1 MRKHKTNYTL
11 FNIKLNRLL
20 FLIVWLHQY
29 GFAQPATEVY
39 LLDIQKNATS
49 FSINPNSKP
58 VNISNNEDYDNQP
71 SFIEKLNAVAYV
83 STRNKKPTDVFL
95 YDLAT
100 ATTKQLTNN
109 SQAEY
114 SPKTTP
120 DGKFIS
126 VVKDTDQ
133 NLTRISLDGLV
144 TEKLYTSKDSIGY
157 YCWLNKSEIAA
168 FTLSKPKVTL
178 KLINIKNKTEKYL
191 TDSIGRSLY
200 KYRDGIVICQK
211 LKKGNW
217 VSFIDKKGTITHLIE
232 LPKDTEDFYLTDD
245 GWLCSSNE
253 SSLIYCNIKSENK
266 AWRELSNLKAM
277 GISKIF
283 RLAVNQDRNKLVFV
297 SEGQ

>member
-1 MRKHKTNYTL
+1 MK
-11 FNIKLNRLL
+11 FSSLL
-20 FLIVWLHQY
+20 FLIVLLNLN

-39 LLDIQKNATS
+39 LLDIKKDGNS
-49 FSINPNSKP
+49 FSIVPNSKA
-58 VNISNNEDYDNQP
+58 VNISNNIGYDNQP

-83 STRNKKPTDVFL
+83 SSRNKKSTDVYL
-95 YDLAT
+95 YHLGT
-100 ATTKQLTNN
+100 AKTQQFTNN

-114 SPKTTP
+114 SPKSTP

-133 NLTRISLDGLV
+133 NLTQISLDGLV

-157 YCWLNKSEIAA
+157 YCWLNQSEIAA

-211 LKKGNW
+211 LKKANY
-217 VSFIDKKGTITHLIE
+217 VSFIDKKGVINQLIE
-232 LPKDTEDFYLTDD
+232 LPKNTEDFYLTTD
-245 GWLCSSNE
+245 GWLFSSNE
-253 SSLIYCNIKSENK
+253 SSLIYCNIKSKNK
-266 AWRELSNLKAM
+266 AWQELANLAGM

-283 RLAVNQDRNKLVFV
+283 RMSVNQDMNKLVFV

>member
-1 MRKHKTNYTL
+1 M
-11 FNIKLNRLL
+11 KLTHLL
-20 FLIVWLHQY
+20 FLIVLLHQY

-39 LLDIQKNATS
+39 LLDIKNNATS
-49 FSINPNSKP
+49 FSIDLNTKP
-58 VNISNNEDYDNQP
+58 KNISNNIGYDNQP

-83 STRNKKPTDVFL
+83 SSRNNKSTDVFL
-95 YDLAT
+95 YHLET
-100 ATTKQLTNN
+100 AKTQQFTNN
-109 SQAEY
+109 KEAEY

-133 NLTRISLDGLV
+133 NLTRISIDGLV

-157 YCWLNKSEIAA
+157 YCWLNQSEIAA

-178 KLINIKNKTEKYL
+178 KLIHIKNKTEKQL

-211 LKKGNW
+211 LKNGNW
-217 VSFIDKKGTITHLIE
+217 VSFINKKGAITQLIE
-232 LPKDTEDFYLTDD
+232 LPKNTEDFYLTND
-245 GWLCSSNE
+245 GWLFSSNE
-253 SSLIYCNIKSENK
+253 SSLIYCNVTSKNK
-266 AWRELSNLKAM
+266 GWQELANLKAI

-283 RLAVNQDRNKLVFV
+283 RLAVNEDKNKLVFV

>member
-1 MRKHKTNYTL
+1 M
-11 FNIKLNRLL
+11 KLIRLL
-20 FLIVWLHQY
+20 FLIVLLHQY

-39 LLDIQKNATS
+39 LLDIKNNATS
-49 FSINPNSKP
+49 FSIDPNSKP
-58 VNISNNEDYDNQP
+58 VNISNNEGYDNQP
-71 SFIEKLNAVAYV
+71 SFIEKLNAVAFV
-83 STRNKKPTDVFL
+83 SSRNKKSTDVFL

-100 ATTKQLTNN
+100 AKTQQFTNN
-109 SQAEY
+109 KEAEY

-157 YCWLNKSEIAA
+157 YCWLNQSEIAA

-178 KLINIKNKTEKYL
+178 KLIHIKNKTEKQL
-191 TDSIGRSLY
+191 TDSIGRSLF
-200 KYRDGIVICQK
+200 KFRDGILFCQK
-211 LKKGNW
+211 LKNGSW
-217 VSFIDKKGTITHLIE
+217 VSFIDKQGAITQLIE
-232 LPKDTEDFYLTDD
+232 LPKTTEDFYLTNE
-245 GWLCSSNE
+245 GWLFSSNE
-253 SSLIYCNIKSENK
+253 SRLIYCSVNSENK
-266 AWRELSNLKAM
+266 EWQELANLASM

-283 RLAVNQDRNKLVFV
+283 RLSVNQDKNKLVFV

>member
-1 MRKHKTNYTL
+1 M
-11 FNIKLNRLL
+11 KLNRLL
-20 FLIVWLHQY
+20 FLSVMLHQY

-39 LLDIQKNATS
+39 LLDIKKNETS
-49 FSINPNSKP
+49 FSIIPNSKP
-58 VNISNNEDYDNQP
+58 VNISNNEGYDNQP
-71 SFIEKLNAVAYV
+71 NFIEKLNAVAYV
-83 STRNKKPTDVFL
+83 SSRNKKPTDVFL

-100 ATTKQLTNN
+100 ATTKQFTNN
-109 SQAEY
+109 KEAEY

-120 DGKFIS
+120 DIKFIS

-157 YCWLNKSEIAA
+157 YCWLNQSEIAA

-178 KLINIKNKTEKYL
+178 KLIHIKNKTEKYL

-217 VSFIDKKGTITHLIE
+217 VSFIDKKGTITQLIE
-232 LPKDTEDFYLTDD
+232 LPKNTEDFYLTND
-245 GWLCSSNE
+245 GWLFSSNE
-253 SSLIYCNIKSENK
+253 SSLIYCNITAKNK
-266 AWRELSNLKAM
+266 AWQELGNLATM
-277 GISKIF
+277 GVSKIF
-283 RLAVNQDRNKLVFV
+283 RLAVNQKMNKLVFV

>member
-1 MRKHKTNYTL
+1 MKFTS
-11 FNIKLNRLL
+11 LL
-20 FLIVWLHQY
+20 FLIALLNQT

-39 LLDIQKNATS
+39 LLNIKKDGNS
-49 FSINPNSKP
+49 FNVVPNSKP
-58 VNISNNEDYDNQP
+58 INISNNSGYDNQP

-83 STRNKKPTDVFL
+83 SSRNKKPTDVFL

-100 ATTKQLTNN
+100 AKIKQLTNN

-120 DGKFIS
+120 DGKYIS
-126 VVKDTDQ
+126 VVKDVDQ

-157 YCWLNKSEIAA
+157 YCWLNESEIAA

-211 LKKGNW
+211 LKKGSY
-217 VSFIDKKGTITHLIE
+217 VSFIDKKGVITQIIE
-232 LPKDTEDFYLTDD
+232 LPKNTEDFYLTSD
-245 GWLCSSNE
+245 GWLFSSNE
-253 SSLIYCNIKSENK
+253 SSVIYCNVQSKNIG
-266 AWRELSNLKAM
+266 WQELADLVAM

-283 RLAVNQDRNKLVFV
+283 RLAVNQDKNKLAFV
-297 SEGQ
+297 SEGI

>member
-1 MRKHKTNYTL
+1 MKFTS
-11 FNIKLNRLL
+11 LL
-20 FLIVWLHQY
+20 FLLVFLHQY

-39 LLDIQKNATS
+39 LLDIQKSKTS
-49 FSINPNSKP
+49 FSIVPNIKP
-58 VNISNNEDYDNQP
+58 INISNNEGYDNQP

-83 STRNKKPTDVFL
+83 SSRNRKSTDVYL
-95 YDLAT
+95 YDLET
-100 ATTKQLTNN
+100 AKTQQFTNN
-109 SQAEY
+109 KEAEY

-120 DGKFIS
+120 NGKFIS

-157 YCWLNKSEIAA
+157 YCWLNQSEIAA

-178 KLINIKNKTEKYL
+178 KLIHIKNKTEKYL

-211 LKKGNW
+211 LKNGSW
-217 VSFIDKKGTITHLIE
+217 VSFINKKGAITQLIE
-232 LPKDTEDFYLTDD
+232 LPRDTEDFYLTND
-245 GWLCSSNE
+245 GWLFSSDE
-253 SSLIYCNIKSENK
+253 SSLIYCNIKSKNK
-266 AWRELSNLKAM
+266 GWQELANMKAM

-283 RLAVNQDRNKLVFV
+283 RLAVNQEKNKLAFV
-297 SEGQ
+297 SEGE

>member
-1 MRKHKTNYTL
+1 M
-11 FNIKLNRLL
+11 KLNYLL
-20 FLIVWLHQY
+20 FLVVLLHQY

-39 LLDIQKNATS
+39 LLNIKNNGNS
-49 FSINPNSKP
+49 FSFDPNSKP
-58 VNISNNEDYDNQP
+58 VNISNNEGYDNQP

-83 STRNKKPTDVFL
+83 SSRNKKSTDVYL

-100 ATTKQLTNN
+100 AKTQQFTNN

-114 SPKTTP
+114 SPKPTP

-144 TEKLYTSKDSIGY
+144 TEKLYISKDSIGY

-178 KLINIKNKTEKYL
+178 KLINIKNKTEKQL

-211 LKKGNW
+211 LKKGSW
-217 VSFIDKKGTITHLIE
+217 VSFIDKKGTITPMIE
-232 LPKDTEDFYLTDD
+232 LPKNTEDFYLTND
-245 GWLCSSNE
+245 GWLFSSNE
-253 SSLIYCNIKSENK
+253 SSLIYCNVKSKNK
-266 AWRELSNLKAM
+266 GWQELADLATM

-283 RLAVNQDRNKLVFV
+283 RLAVNQDLNKLVFV

>member
-1 MRKHKTNYTL
+1 M
-11 FNIKLNRLL
+11 KLNRLL
-20 FLIVWLHQY
+20 FLIVLLHQY

-39 LLDIQKNATS
+39 LLDIKNNATS
-49 FSINPNSKP
+49 FSIDPSTKP
-58 VNISNNEDYDNQP
+58 VNISNNEGYDNQP

-83 STRNKKPTDVFL
+83 SSRNKKPTDVYL

-100 ATTKQLTNN
+100 AKTQQFTNN
-109 SQAEY
+109 KEAEY

-168 FTLSKPKVTL
+168 FTLSKPKITL
-178 KLINIKNKTEKYL
+178 KLIHIKNKTEQYL

-211 LKKGNW
+211 LKKGSY
-217 VSFIDKKGTITHLIE
+217 VSFIDKKGAITQLIE
-232 LPKDTEDFYLTDD
+232 LPKNTEDFYLTAD
-245 GWLCSSNE
+245 GWLFSSNE
-253 SSLIYCNIKSENK
+253 SKLIYCNLTAKTKVWQEV
-266 AWRELSNLKAM
+266 ANLKAM

-283 RLAVNQDRNKLVFV
+283 RLAVNQDKNKLVFV
-297 SEGQ
+297 AEGK

>member
-1 MRKHKTNYTL
+1 M
-11 FNIKLNRLL
+11 KLNRLL
-20 FLIVWLHQY
+20 FLIVLFQLTTN
-29 GFAQPATEVY
+29 AQPATEVY
-39 LLDIQKNATS
+39 LLDIKKNATS
-49 FSINPNSKP
+49 FSIDPNTKP
-58 VNISNNEDYDNQP
+58 VNISNNVGYDNQP
-71 SFIEKLNAVAYV
+71 SFVEKLNAVAYV
-83 STRNKKPTDVFL
+83 SSRNKNQTDVFL

-100 ATTKQLTNN
+100 ATTKQFTNN
-109 SQAEY
+109 SEAEY

-200 KYRDGIVICQK
+200 QYRNGIVICQK
-211 LKKGNW
+211 LKNGSW
-217 VSFIDKKGTITHLIE
+217 VSFIDKKGGITQLIE
-232 LPKDTEDFYLTDD
+232 LPKNTEDFYLTDD
-245 GWLCSSNE
+245 GWLFSSNE
-253 SSLIYCNIKSENK
+253 SSLIYCTITSKNK
-266 AWRELSNLKAM
+266 GWQELANFKAL

-283 RLAVNQDRNKLVFV
+283 RLAVNQEKNKLAFV

>member
-1 MRKHKTNYTL
+1 MKFK
-11 FNIKLNRLL
+11 ILL
-20 FLIVWLHQY
+20 FLIVLLNQT
-29 GFAQPATEVY
+29 GSAQTATEVY
-39 LLDIQKNATS
+39 LLDIKKDGNS
-49 FSINPNSKP
+49 FSIVPNTKP
-58 VNISNNEDYDNQP
+58 ENISNNEGYDNQP

-83 STRNKKPTDVFL
+83 SSRNKKPTDVYL
-95 YDLAT
+95 YDLET
-100 ATTKQLTNN
+100 AKTKQLTNN

-126 VVKDTDQ
+126 VVKDVDQ

-200 KYRDGIVICQK
+200 KYRNGIVICQK
-211 LKKGNW
+211 LKKASY
-217 VSFIDKKGTITHLIE
+217 VSFIDKKGVINQLIE
-232 LPKDTEDFYLTDD
+232 LPKNTEDFYLTSD
-245 GWLCSSNE
+245 GWLFSSNE
-253 SSLIYCNIKSENK
+253 SSLIYCNVNAKNK
-266 AWRELSNLKAM
+266 AWQELANLAAM

-283 RLAVNQDRNKLVFV
+283 RLSINQDKNKLVFV
-297 SEGQ
+297 SEGK

>member
-1 MRKHKTNYTL
+1 MKFK
-11 FNIKLNRLL
+11 ISL
-20 FLIVWLHQY
+20 FLIAVLNLN
-29 GFAQPATEVY
+29 GFAQTATEVY
-39 LLDIQKNATS
+39 LLDIKKNRAS
-49 FSINPNSKP
+49 FSVVPNSKP
-58 VNISNNEDYDNQP
+58 VSISNNEGYDNQP

-83 STRNKKPTDVFL
+83 SSRNKKPTDVFL

-100 ATTKQLTNN
+100 AKTQQFTNN
-109 SQAEY
+109 KEAEY

-120 DGKFIS
+120 DGKYIS

-157 YCWLNKSEIAA
+157 YCWLNESEIAA

-178 KLINIKNKTEKYL
+178 KLIHIINKTEQYL

-200 KYRDGIVICQK
+200 QYRDGIVICQK

-217 VSFIDKKGTITHLIE
+217 VSFIDKKGAITQLIE
-232 LPKDTEDFYLTDD
+232 LPKNTEDFYLTTD
-245 GWLCSSNE
+245 GWLFSSNE
-253 SSLIYCNIKSENK
+253 SNLIYCNITAKNK
-266 AWRELSNLKAM
+266 GWQELANLKAM

-283 RLAVNQDRNKLVFV
+283 RLAVNREKNKLAFV
-297 SEGQ
+297 SEGL

>member
-1 MRKHKTNYTL
+1 MKFKS
-11 FNIKLNRLL
+11 LL
-20 FLIVWLHQY
+20 FLIVLLNLN
-29 GFAQPATEVY
+29 GFAQTATEVY
-39 LLDIQKNATS
+39 LLDIKKDGNT
-49 FSINPNSKP
+49 FSIVPNAKP
-58 VNISNNEDYDNQP
+58 VNISNNVGYDNQP

-83 STRNKKPTDVFL
+83 SSRNKKPTDVFL
-95 YDLAT
+95 YNLQT
-100 ATTKQLTNN
+100 AKTKQLTNN

-114 SPKTTP
+114 SPKMTP

-126 VVKDTDQ
+126 VVKDVDQ

-157 YCWLNKSEIAA
+157 YCWLNESEIAA

-178 KLINIKNKTEKYL
+178 KLINIKDKTEKYL

-211 LKKGNW
+211 LKKASN
-217 VSFIDKKGTITHLIE
+217 VSFINKKGAINQLIE
-232 LPKDTEDFYLTDD
+232 LPKNTEDFYLTSD
-245 GWLCSSNE
+245 GWLFSSNE
-253 SSLIYCNIKSENK
+253 SRLIYCNVNNK
-266 AWRELSNLKAM
+266 NKVWNELANLATM

-283 RLAVNQDRNKLVFV
+283 RLSVNQDKNKLVFV

>member
-1 MRKHKTNYTL
+1 M
-11 FNIKLNRLL
+11 KLNRLL
-20 FLIVWLHQY
+20 FLIVLLNLN

-39 LLDIQKNATS
+39 LLNIQKNGTS
-49 FSINPNSKP
+49 FSIVPNTKP
-58 VNISNNEDYDNQP
+58 ENISNNIGYDNQP
-71 SFIEKLNAVAYV
+71 SFIEKLNAIAYV
-83 STRNKKPTDVFL
+83 SSRNKKSTDVYL

-100 ATTKQLTNN
+100 ANTKQFTNN
-109 SQAEY
+109 SEAEY

-120 DGKFIS
+120 DGNFIS

-157 YCWLNKSEIAA
+157 YCWLNQSEIAA
-168 FTLSKPKVTL
+168 FTLTKPKVTL

-200 KYRDGIVICQK
+200 KYHDGIVICQK
-211 LKKGNW
+211 LKNGSW
-217 VSFIDKKGTITHLIE
+217 VSFIDKKGAITQLIE
-232 LPKDTEDFYLTDD
+232 LPKNTEDFYLTTD
-245 GWLCSSNE
+245 GWLFSSNE
-253 SSLIYCNIKSENK
+253 SSLIYCNVKSKNK
-266 AWRELSNLKAM
+266 GWQELANLATM

-283 RLAVNQDRNKLVFV
+283 RLSVNQDKNKLVFI

>member
-1 MRKHKTNYTL
+1 M
-11 FNIKLNRLL
+11 KLINFLL
-20 FLIVWLHQY
+20 LIVLVYQN

-39 LLDIQKNATS
+39 LLNIKKNETS
-49 FSINPNSKP
+49 FSINQNTKP
-58 VNISNNEDYDNQP
+58 ENISNNIGYDNQP

-83 STRNKKPTDVFL
+83 SSRNKKSTDVFL
-95 YDLAT
+95 YNLAT
-100 ATTKQLTNN
+100 ATTKQFTNN
-109 SQAEY
+109 SEAEY

-133 NLTRISLDGLV
+133 NLTLISIDGQV
-144 TEKLYTSKDSIGY
+144 NEKLYTSKDSIGY

-178 KLINIKNKTEKYL
+178 KLINIENKTEKYL

-200 KYRDGIVICQK
+200 KYRDGIIICQK
-211 LKKGNW
+211 LKNGSW
-217 VSFIDKKGTITHLIE
+217 VSFIDKKGSITQMIE
-232 LPKDTEDFYLTDD
+232 LPKNTEDFYLTTD
-245 GWLCSSNE
+245 GWLFSSNE
-253 SSLIYCNIKSENK
+253 SSLIYCNVKSKNK
-266 AWRELSNLKAM
+266 AWKELANLKEM

-283 RLAVNQDRNKLVFV
+283 RLSVNQDINKLVFV

>member
-1 MRKHKTNYTL
+1 MK
-11 FNIKLNRLL
+11 FNRLL
-20 FLIVWLHQY
+20 FLIVLLHQY
-29 GFAQPATEVY
+29 GFAQTATEVY
-39 LLDIQKNATS
+39 LLDIKKDGNF
-49 FSINPNSKP
+49 FSVDPNSKP
-58 VNISNNEDYDNQP
+58 VNISNNIGYDNQP

-83 STRNKKPTDVFL
+83 SSRNKKSTDVYL
-95 YDLAT
+95 YHLGT
-100 ATTKQLTNN
+100 ANTKQFTNN
-109 SQAEY
+109 KEAEY

-120 DGKFIS
+120 DEKYIS

-157 YCWLNKSEIAA
+157 YCWLNQSEIAA

-211 LKKGNW
+211 LKNRSW
-217 VSFIDKKGTITHLIE
+217 VSFIDKKGSIIQLIE
-232 LPKDTEDFYLTDD
+232 LPKNTEDFYLTDD
-245 GWLCSSNE
+245 GWLFSSNE
-253 SSLIYCNIKSENK
+253 SRLVYCNITSKNK
-266 AWRELSNLKAM
+266 GWQELANLNEM

-283 RLAVNQDRNKLVFV
+283 RLAVNQDKKKLVLV

>member
-1 MRKHKTNYTL
+1 M
-11 FNIKLNRLL
+11 KLNRLL
-20 FLIVWLHQY
+20 FLIVLLNLN

-39 LLDIQKNATS
+39 LLDIQKNKTS
-49 FSINPNSKP
+49 FSIVPNSKP
-58 VNISNNEDYDNQP
+58 SNISNNEGYDNQP
-71 SFIEKLNAVAYV
+71 SFIEKLNALAYV
-83 STRNKKPTDVFL
+83 SSRNNKPTDVFL

-100 ATTKQLTNN
+100 ATTKQFTNN

-157 YCWLNKSEIAA
+157 YCWLNQSEIAA

-178 KLINIKNKTEKYL
+178 KLIHIINKTEKYL

-200 KYRDGIVICQK
+200 KYRDEIVICQK

-217 VSFIDKKGTITHLIE
+217 VSFIDKKGSINQLIE
-232 LPKDTEDFYLTDD
+232 LPKNTEDFYLTAD
-245 GWLCSSNE
+245 GWLFSSNE
-253 SSLIYCNIKSENK
+253 SSLIYCNVKSKNK
-266 AWRELSNLKAM
+266 DWQELANFKVL
-277 GISKIF
+277 
-283 RLAVNQDRNKLVFV
+283 
-297 SEGQ
+297 

>member
-1 MRKHKTNYTL
+1 M
-11 FNIKLNRLL
+11 KLNHLL
-20 FLIVWLHQY
+20 FLIVFLNQN
-29 GFAQPATEVY
+29 GFAQSATEVY
-39 LLDIQKNATS
+39 LLDIKKEVTI
-49 FSINPNSKP
+49 FSIVPNSKP
-58 VNISNNEDYDNQP
+58 ENISNNVGYDNQP
-71 SFIEKLNAVAYV
+71 SFIEKFNAVAYV
-83 STRNKKPTDVFL
+83 SSRNKKPTDVFL
-95 YDLAT
+95 YHLAT

-114 SPKTTP
+114 SPKTTL

-126 VVKDTDQ
+126 VVKDIDQ

-211 LKKGNW
+211 LKKANY
-217 VSFIDKKGTITHLIE
+217 VSFIDKKGAIKQLIE
-232 LPKDTEDFYLTDD
+232 LPKNTEDFYLTTD
-245 GWLCSSNE
+245 GWLFSSNE
-253 SSLIYCNIKSENK
+253 SSLIYCNITAKNK
-266 AWRELSNLKAM
+266 AWQELANLAKM

-283 RLAVNQDRNKLVFV
+283 RLAVNQEKNKLVSV
-297 SEGQ
+297 AEGQ

>member
-1 MRKHKTNYTL
+1 MKFTS
-11 FNIKLNRLL
+11 LL
-20 FLIVWLHQY
+20 FLIALLNQT
-29 GFAQPATEVY
+29 GFSQPATEVY
-39 LLDIQKNATS
+39 LLNIKKDGNS
-49 FSINPNSKP
+49 FNVVPNSKP
-58 VNISNNEDYDNQP
+58 INISNNSGYDNQP

-83 STRNKKPTDVFL
+83 SSRNKKPTDVFL

-100 ATTKQLTNN
+100 AKTKQFTNN

-114 SPKTTP
+114 SPKITP

-133 NLTRISLDGLV
+133 NLTRISLDGLF

-157 YCWLNKSEIAA
+157 YCWFNQSEIAA

-178 KLINIKNKTEKYL
+178 KLIHIKNKTEKYL

-211 LKKGNW
+211 LKKGSY
-217 VSFIDKKGTITHLIE
+217 VSFIDKKGVITQIIE
-232 LPKDTEDFYLTDD
+232 LPKNTEDFYLTDD
-245 GWLCSSNE
+245 GWLFSSNE
-253 SSLIYCNIKSENK
+253 SSLIYCNVKSKNK
-266 AWRELSNLKAM
+266 SWQELANLKAK

-283 RLAVNQDRNKLVFV
+283 RLAVNQDKNKLVFV

>member
-1 MRKHKTNYTL
+1 M
-11 FNIKLNRLL
+11 KLNRLL
-20 FLIVWLHQY
+20 FLIVLLHQY

-49 FSINPNSKP
+49 FSIDPNTKP
-58 VNISNNEDYDNQP
+58 VNISNNEGYDNQP

-83 STRNKKPTDVFL
+83 SSRNKKPTDVFL

-100 ATTKQLTNN
+100 ATTKQFTNN
-109 SQAEY
+109 KEAEY

-157 YCWLNKSEIAA
+157 YCWLNQSEIAA

-178 KLINIKNKTEKYL
+178 KLIHIKNKTEQYL

-211 LKKGNW
+211 LKNGSW
-217 VSFIDKKGTITHLIE
+217 VSFIDKKGIITQQIE
-232 LPKDTEDFYLTDD
+232 LPKNTEDFYLTND
-245 GWLCSSNE
+245 GWLFSSNE
-253 SSLIYCNIKSENK
+253 YSLIYCNIKSENK
-266 AWRELSNLKAM
+266 AWQELANLKAM

-283 RLAVNQDRNKLVFV
+283 RLAVNQDKNKLVFV

>member
-1 MRKHKTNYTL
+1 L
-11 FNIKLNRLL
+11 LEIKKEGSS
-20 FLIVWLHQY
+20 Y
-29 GFAQPATEVY
+29 
-39 LLDIQKNATS
+39 
-49 FSINPNSKP
+49 SIDPNTKP
-58 VNISNNEDYDNQP
+58 VNISNNIGYDNQP

-83 STRNKKPTDVFL
+83 SSRNKKSTDVYL
-95 YDLAT
+95 YHLGT
-100 ATTKQLTNN
+100 AKTQQFTNN

-126 VVKDTDQ
+126 VVKDVDQ

-157 YCWLNKSEIAA
+157 YCWLNQSEIAA

-211 LKKGNW
+211 LKKANY
-217 VSFIDKKGTITHLIE
+217 VSFIDKKGVINQLIE
-232 LPKDTEDFYLTDD
+232 LPKNTEDFYLTSD
-245 GWLCSSNE
+245 GWLFSSNE
-253 SSLIYCNIKSENK
+253 SSIIYCNITNK
-266 AWRELSNLKAM
+266 NRGWQELANLAGM

-283 RLAVNQDRNKLVFV
+283 RMSVNQDMNKLVFV

>member
-1 MRKHKTNYTL
+1 MKFKS
-11 FNIKLNRLL
+11 LL
-20 FLIVWLHQY
+20 FLIAVLNLS

-39 LLDIQKNATS
+39 LLDIKKDGSS
-49 FSINPNSKP
+49 FSIVPNTKP
-58 VNISNNEDYDNQP
+58 VNISNNEGYDNQP
-71 SFIEKLNAVAYV
+71 SFIENIQSLAYV
-83 STRNKKPTDVFL
+83 SSRNKKRTDVFL
-95 YDLAT
+95 FDLQT
-100 ATTKQLTNN
+100 SKTKQLTNN

-126 VVKDTDQ
+126 VVKDVDQ

-157 YCWLNKSEIAA
+157 FCWLNQSEIAA

-211 LKKGNW
+211 LKKANY
-217 VSFIDKKGTITHLIE
+217 VSFIDKKGAITQLIE
-232 LPKDTEDFYLTDD
+232 LPKNTEDFYLTTD
-245 GWLCSSNE
+245 GWLFSSNE
-253 SSLIYCNIKSENK
+253 SSLIYCNITAKNK
-266 AWRELSNLKAM
+266 AWQELANLATM

-283 RLAVNQDRNKLVFV
+283 RLAVNQDKNKLVFV
-297 SEGQ
+297 SEGH

>member
-1 MRKHKTNYTL
+1 M
-11 FNIKLNRLL
+11 KLNLLL
-20 FLIVWLHQY
+20 FLIVLLNLKA
-29 GFAQPATEVY
+29 FAQPATEVY
-39 LLDIQKNATS
+39 LLDIKKNETS
-49 FSINPNSKP
+49 YSIVPNSKP
-58 VNISNNEDYDNQP
+58 LNISNNEGYDNQP

-83 STRNKKPTDVFL
+83 SSRNKKPTDVFL

-100 ATTKQLTNN
+100 AKTKQFTNN

-126 VVKDTDQ
+126 VVKDVDQ
-133 NLTRISLDGLV
+133 NLTRISLDGLG
-144 TEKLYTSKDSIGY
+144 TEKLYASKDSIGY
-157 YCWLNKSEIAA
+157 YCWLNQSEIAA

-178 KLINIKNKTEKYL
+178 KLIHIKNKTEKYL

-211 LKKGNW
+211 LKKSSY
-217 VSFIDKKGTITHLIE
+217 VSFIDKKGNINQLIE
-232 LPKDTEDFYLTDD
+232 LPKNTEDFYLTSD
-245 GWLCSSNE
+245 GWLFSSNE
-253 SSLIYCNIKSENK
+253 SSLIYCNITSKNK
-266 AWRELSNLKAM
+266 GWQELANLAGM

-283 RLAVNQDRNKLVFV
+283 RLSVNQDMNKLVFV

>member
-1 MRKHKTNYTL
+1 M
-11 FNIKLNRLL
+11 KLNPLL
-20 FLIVWLHQY
+20 FLIVLLHQY

-39 LLDIQKNATS
+39 LLDIKKDGVS
-49 FSINPNSKP
+49 FSIVPNSKP
-58 VNISNNEDYDNQP
+58 VNISNNEGYDNQP

-83 STRNKKPTDVFL
+83 SSKNKKPTDVFL
-95 YDLAT
+95 YDLGT
-100 ATTKQLTNN
+100 AKTKQFNNN
-109 SQAEY
+109 SKAEY

-200 KYRDGIVICQK
+200 KYLDGIVICQK

-217 VSFIDKKGTITHLIE
+217 VSFIDKNGTITQLIE
-232 LPKDTEDFYLTDD
+232 LPKNTEDFYLTDD
-245 GWLCSSNE
+245 GWLFSSNE
-253 SSLIYCNIKSENK
+253 SSLIYCNLESENK
-266 AWRELSNLKAM
+266 VWKDLGDLSAT

-283 RLAVNQDRNKLVFV
+283 RLAVNKDKNKLVFV
-297 SEGQ
+297 SEGK